1 MRQLFTVITALL
13 LTTSLPSAYAE
24 SDTAESVTPETHGD
38 MAHDHTSHDHQSV
51 GHDHE
56 SANSTAASITR
67 TQEIS
72 DALEQGGNP
81 VVVDVLGV
89 VCDFCAVAM
98 NKVFGKRD
106 EVAAV
111 YVDLDKKTLNLV
123 VSKGAALTD
132 KDIEQLAMKAGYRIA
147 AIRRDSQAMGG

>member
-24 SDTAESVTPETHGD
+24 SDTPETHGD

-123 VSKGAALTD
+123 VNKGAALTD